1 VSEKNNKN
9 GTFFLGLTA
18 GRVVDSSIQIDFSNI
33 PFYYYYLFK
42 KRMCFFR
49 EKKNETNRNVHKRT
63 GMNGVN
69 ISAAIFHRV
78 FVILFVLYGRARVT
92 KRAKGPSVWNSNIE
106 PAHPPKKAI
115 EKKKKSL

>member
-1 VSEKNNKN
+1 
-9 GTFFLGLTA
+9 
-18 GRVVDSSIQIDFSNI
+18 
-33 PFYYYYLFK
+33 
-42 KRMCFFR
+42 MCFFR